1 MLTARAGALLLCAA
15 AATLIGGCTSTRVS
29 PAAPGVSLAGSWKV
43 DPSASDDL
51 QKTLAQ
57 MRAQALKIIARNAPS
72 AQARGNGAAAD
83 ALPAEDAAPARGP
96 RRDPLQHSPM
106 AHVIRAMIERGDFL
120 TVRQTPGEIVF
131 DYGTSRRSF
140 TPGAHSVVSAEGG
153 VGDQTS
159 GWNGRSY
166 LISIRA
172 QNGPA
177 VTETY
182 ALSADG
188 GHLVQ
193 KLHIGAYELPAVDV
207 TRTYVPTSEAAP
219 RQLPTSD

>member
-15 AATLIGGCTSTRVS
+15 AATLIGGCGSMRVS
-29 PAAPGVSLAGSWKV
+29 PDAPPGLSLAGSWKV
-43 DPSASDDL
+43 DPAASDDL

-57 MRAQALKIIARNAPS
+57 MRAEALKIITRNAPY
-72 AQARGNGAAAD
+72 APARGGGPETAPAGDAAA
-83 ALPAEDAAPARGP
+83 ARGP

-106 AHVIRAMIERGDFL
+106 AHVIQTLIERGDFL
-120 TVRQTPGEIVF
+120 TVRQHPEEIVF

-140 TPGAHSVVSAEGG
+140 TPGARSVVSAEGG
-153 VGDQTS
+153 VGDQSS
-159 GWNGRSY
+159 GWSGRGY
-166 LISIRA
+166 VISIRA

-182 ALSADG
+182 SLSADG
-188 GHLVQ
+188 RRLVQ
-193 KLHIGAYELPAVDV
+193 KLHVGSYELPAVEV